1 MPVYRVPYRARKS
14 FRCDWARRAWR
25 GSLPGARFGVP
36 IRVLFGMLFGALFG
50 ALFESSG
57 AIAQEQTGTPERRC
71 GEVIAIETH
80 AGTTTRYAFV
90 APPSTPAPAEPITLL
105 LLAGG
110 SGRVDLD
117 ALGCARALKGNSLAR
132 SIPLFSAQGFGTA
145 LVDAPSDHDGDDG
158 LAGFRS
164 MPAHAQDLGRVIADL
179 RTRTKGAVWLV
190 GTSRGSLSA
199 VNAAARLSGP
209 AAADGVVLT
218 SALMSGDN
226 SARKRWV
233 AHSVFDLPLE
243 DIKQPLL
250 VVGHSADRCIR
261 SPPTLMGRIV
271 ARTQGVREQ
280 VITVTGGPGLDGP
293 IDTSAC
299 EGRSAHG
306 FIGQEAELVAGIA
319 RFVRGGRY

>member
-1 MPVYRVPYRARKS
+1 MPVYRVLYRALEA
-14 FRCDWARRAWR
+14 FQCDRARRDWR
-25 GSLPGARFGVP
+25 GALRAV
-36 IRVLFGMLFGALFG
+36 LFGALPGTLPG
-50 ALFESSG
+50 ALLGALLGSSG
-57 AIAQEQTGTPERRC
+57 VIAQEQAGTPGPGC

-90 APPSTPAPAEPITLL
+90 APPPTPALAEPITLL

-117 ALGCARALKGNSLAR
+117 ALGCARALKGNSLVRA
-132 SIPLFSAQGFGTA
+132 IPLFRAQGFGTA
-145 LVDAPSDHDGDDG
+145 LLDAPSDHEGDDG
-158 LAGFRS
+158 LGGFRI

-179 RTRTKGAVWLV
+179 RARTKGAVWLV

-199 VNAAARLSGP
+199 ANAAARLTGP
-209 AAADGVVLT
+209 AAADGVVMT
-218 SALMSGDN
+218 SALMAGDN
-226 SARKRWV
+226 SARKPWV
-233 AHSVFDLPLE
+233 AHSVFDLSLE
-243 DIKQPLL
+243 EIRQPLL

-261 SPPTLMGRIV
+261 SPPTLMPRIV

-280 VITVTGGPGLDGP
+280 VVTVSGGRAPDGP

>member
-1 MPVYRVPYRARKS
+1 MPVYRVLYRAPKS
-14 FRCDWARRAWR
+14 FRCDSARRAWR
-25 GSLPGARFGVP
+25 GPPLGARFGA
-36 IRVLFGMLFGALFG
+36 RFGALLGALFG
-50 ALFESSG
+50 ALFGSSG
-57 AIAQEQTGTPERRC
+57 AIAQEQAGTPERRC

-90 APPSTPAPAEPITLL
+90 APPPTPAPAEPITLL

-117 ALGCARALKGNSLAR
+117 ARGCARALKGNSLVR
-132 SIPLFSAQGFGTA
+132 SIPLFGAQGFGTA

-164 MPAHAQDLGRVIADL
+164 MPAHAQDLGHVIADL

-199 VNAAARLSGP
+199 ANAAARLSGP

-218 SALMSGDN
+218 SALMSGGN
-226 SARKRWV
+226 SARKPWV

-243 DIKQPLL
+243 DIRQPLL

-280 VITVTGGPGLDGP
+280 VITVSGGPGLDGP
-293 IDTSAC
+293 VDASAC

-306 FIGQEAELVAGIA
+306 FIGQEAEMVAGIA